1 MYSLSNSNGLRVIQG
16 GMGVFVS
23 NPNLVQNFSLVCER
37 KKYDGLGTVSGT
49 AAERVMAAILQRG
62 DPCGHF
68 QRALSHF
75 PIKEVADRVLNAY
88 YDPNGRGLKSAPVY
102 RLNPSRN
109 WIELAV
115 TANFAFVWLAKEG
128 HNRPVSINYL
138 EKIAIPFIYYI
149 VGAVMAGVDIIT
161 MGAGLP
167 FDIPQ
172 VIDDLTNGRTLRYPI
187 PVIGT
192 NGELEKE
199 RVYTE
204 FNPWEFFGAKMPVL
218 NRPAFLPII
227 SSLVLAKR
235 CMKLPAGSIQGFVV
249 EEPSA
254 GGHNA
259 PPRGQLVLDSYGQP
273 IYGPKDQVNYEELK
287 ALGLPFWIGG
297 ACASPERI
305 FWAQSLGA
313 NGIQAGS
320 IFALSKESGMNP
332 LIREEILRRG
342 FNGTLKVF
350 KSPNYSPTG
359 YPFNVAVLPDTLSEE
374 DVYQRQ
380 TRACTQGALV
390 SLFRKPDGT
399 IGYRCPSEPVEIY
412 LKKGGSTEDTVGRRC
427 LCSGL
432 IATAGIQDESR
443 LDNIQAP
450 IVTIGDDLGF
460 LQELMNNEGS
470 SYGVEQALD
479 YLCG

>member
-1 MYSLSNSNGLRVIQG
+1 MYSFLNDLRVIQG
-16 GMGVFVS
+16 GMGVFIS
-23 NPNLVQNFSLVCER
+23 NPNFVNKFSLVCQ
-37 KKYDGLGTVSGT
+37 KKNYAGLGTVSGT
-49 AAERVMAAILQRG
+49 AAERIMVAILQRG
-62 DPCGHF
+62 DQGGHF
-68 QRALSHF
+68 RRALAHF
-75 PIKEVADRVLNAY
+75 PIDGVADRVLKDY
-88 YDPNGRGLKSAPVY
+88 FDPSGLGKKTAPVY
-102 RLNPSRN
+102 RLDPSKK

-115 TANFAFVWLAKEG
+115 TANFAFVWLSKEG

-138 EKIAIPFIYYI
+138 EKIALPFIYYI
-149 VGAVMAGVDIIT
+149 TGAVMAGVDVIT

-167 FDIPQ
+167 FNVPI
-172 VIDDLTNGRTLRYPI
+172 VIDDLCKKQTLHYPI
-187 PVIGT
+187 PVIGK
-192 NGELEKE
+192 NNESEKIE
-199 RVYTE
+199 AC
-204 FNPWEFFGAKMPVL
+204 FDPWDFFGRDMPEFK
-218 NRPAFLPII
+218 RPAFLPII
-227 SSLVLAKR
+227 SSLLLAKI
-235 CMKLPAGSIQGFVV
+235 CLEKLPDGSVQGFVV

-259 PPRGQLVLDSYGQP
+259 PPRGKLVLDNLGQP
-273 IYGPKDQVNYEELK
+273 IYGEKDKVDYSKLSN
-287 ALGLPFWIGG
+287 LGLPFWIGG

-320 IFALSKESGMNP
+320 IFALTEESGMNS
-332 LIREEILRRG
+332 LIREEIRHRG
-342 FNGTLKVF
+342 FNGKLRVF

-399 IGYRCPSEPVEIY
+399 IGYRCPSEPVDIH
-412 LKKGGSTEDTVGRRC
+412 LKKGGKLEDTVGRRC

-432 IATAGIQDESR
+432 LATAGIQDESR
-443 LDNIQAP
+443 PNKRQAP
-450 IVTIGDDLGF
+450 IVTTGDDLGF
-460 LQELMNNEGS
+460 LPELMINEDS
-470 SYGVEQALD
+470 TYGVEQSLD